1 MRDTTAGNKL
11 LQLEA
16 LRGFAALY
24 VVLHHTIHVNYFVA
38 GLDIGRL
45 LRFGQEAVILF
56 FLISGFVINH
66 SFRTGND
73 FTFRTY
79 FIKRFTRIYIPL
91 FVVFAVG
98 FLTES
103 FNAGQWVVVGLKP
116 LVLNLLMLQD
126 AGGMKPGVIVEP
138 LLNNGPL
145 WSLSYEWWFY
155 MLYYPIIRLFSN
167 HQSQNVLVFSV
178 AVVASGLYVLY
189 PGFATRLFAY
199 MGIWWAGVFLSNLY
213 LDEKPFLFRNCL
225 PVIAVLSAISG
236 ILSIKVIDAV
246 LDGQLVLLGLHPLL
260 ELRHFGFA
268 LAAVIIAVLWH
279 RWRWRGFDTLFAP
292 FLVLAPISY
301 VLYISHYHVMVS
313 ATYLDFIENPLIE
326 YLMYFAI
333 LLLFSWLVERVLYPL
348 VRQWVYKRSR
358 HGRSDLVFANKTT
371 QF

>member
-1 MRDTTAGNKL
+1 MRDISAGNKL

-16 LRGFAALY
+16 LRGLAALY

-56 FLISGFVINH
+56 FLISGFVINY
-66 SFRTGND
+66 SFRTGKD
-73 FTFRTY
+73 RTFRTY
-79 FIKRFTRIYIPL
+79 FIKRFARIYIPL

-103 FNAGQWVVVGLKP
+103 FNAGQWVAVGLKP
-116 LVLNLLMLQD
+116 FILNLLMLQD
-126 AGGMKPGVIVEP
+126 AGSMKPNVIVEP

-155 MLYYPIIRLFSN
+155 MMYYPIVRLIRDHRL
-167 HQSQNVLVFSV
+167 QSVLVFTVAISASV
-178 AVVASGLYVLY
+178 LYVLY

-199 MGIWWAGVFLSNLY
+199 MGIWWAGVFLSNVY
-213 LDEKPFLFRNCL
+213 LDGKSFLFRDCL
-225 PVIAVLSAISG
+225 PVIAALGVISG
-236 ILSIKVIDAV
+236 ILSVKVINSV
-246 LDGQLVLLGLHPLL
+246 LGGQPVQPGLHPLL

-268 LAAVIIAVLWH
+268 LLAVVVAVFWH
-279 RWRWRGFDTLFAP
+279 RLHWRGFNTLFAP

-301 VLYISHYHVMVS
+301 VLYISHYHLMVS

-326 YLMYFAI
+326 YVLYFAT
-333 LLLFSWLVERVLYPL
+333 LLLFSWLVERVLYPV
-348 VRQWVYKRSR
+348 VRQWVYARFRREKTN
-358 HGRSDLVFANKTT
+358 LVFASETS
-371 QF
+371 QP